1 MKSILENSTPEFE
14 DSMLEFHK
22 YFLEKQNVSTY
33 LHARQVETANNYL
46 LEYAQTLPAKKAKH
60 LADMVKTID
69 LSDNAYIY
77 NQKLMSVIDKLNLEP
92 KERFNVLKNVTSFL
106 KDSSDYLS
114 IFKIPDVQN
123 MSIRELAS
131 IFAEKIF
138 RYSVVQ
144 FSKVSKIQDD
154 YANNQ
159 ILSCSRCERSA
170 SKNLFAGFIFRQSGI

>member
-92 KERFNVLKNVTSFL
+92 KERFNVLKKCNV
-106 KDSSDYLS
+106 
-114 IFKIPDVQN
+114 
-123 MSIRELAS
+123 
-131 IFAEKIF
+131 
-138 RYSVVQ
+138 
-144 FSKVSKIQDD
+144 FS
-154 YANNQ
+154 
-159 ILSCSRCERSA
+159 
-170 SKNLFAGFIFRQSGI
+170 

>member
-1 MKSILENSTPEFE
+1 M
-14 DSMLEFHK
+14 
-22 YFLEKQNVSTY
+22 
-33 LHARQVETANNYL
+33 HARQVETANNYL
-46 LEYAQTLPAKKAKH
+46 LEYAQTLPAKRQNI
-60 LADMVKTID
+60 LQIWLKTID

-138 RYSVVQ
+138 RYSAVQ
-144 FSKVSKIQDD
+144 FSKS
-154 YANNQ
+154 
-159 ILSCSRCERSA
+159 L
-170 SKNLFAGFIFRQSGI
+170 KNTG